1 MSEKVG
7 RTARLAGGMPSLR
20 LCALAFLLVVAVP
33 PASAQDPPLVRLAL
47 VDLYGLTPEVAASAA
62 AESAAVLD
70 RLGARTEVRWK
81 APSDPD
87 DPRDLRVVLMPGDPG
102 RLLKRTVMGAV
113 QRGAPTLTLWVFPRT
128 VATVLGLPAEEAGSR
143 TPEERA
149 VFARAFA
156 RVVAH
161 EVVHLTCPWRE
172 HDASGLMAAH
182 MSQATLRGLSFE
194 PEASLRRDFVLGAAI
209 QTDRSLPVA
218 RGSALST
225 DAKSMARLRLR
236 AHP

>member
-1 MSEKVG
+1 MSEKSVG
-7 RTARLAGGMPSLR
+7 TARRAGGMPSLR
-20 LCALAFLLVVAVP
+20 LCVLALLVAGTSV
-33 PASAQDPPLVRLAL
+33 ASAQDQDPPLVRLAL
-47 VDLYGLTPEVAASAA
+47 VDLYGLTPDVAAASAA
-62 AESAAVLD
+62 ETAAVLD

-128 VATVLGLPAEEAGSR
+128 VAAVLGLPTEAAGSR

-149 VFARAFA
+149 VFVRAFG

-161 EVVHLTCPWRE
+161 EVVHLMCPWRE

-182 MSQATLRGLSFE
+182 MSQATLRGVSFE
-194 PEASLRRDFVLGAAI
+194 VEASLRRDFVLGAAV
-209 QTDRSLPVA
+209 QADRSLQLA
-218 RGSALST
+218 RGGGPL
-225 DAKSMARLRLR
+225 D
-236 AHP
+236 